1 MYEKDGKGHTDGMQK
16 TVSRTQVIE
25 HASRRIDLHN
35 NVGAKLRNP
44 LAGVPREVLM
54 ADVEAFVAEKGLEN
68 HLPAFKKGALLA
80 QHPVS
85 HCRPELCGLS
95 EIGADHCDVTPPEP
109 ARPALRTCPSSHK
122 RKRPSLP
129 ASVTTAGATRS
140 LCTSP
145 SPCALLAQPCRDG
158 IRQAVTEP
166 TCHSLRS
173 EWHTTR
179 MRLTACMLILSTMN
193 RFGIDGTGRDSWLVG
208 IINVSK
214 TDFMLGDMVSDANF
228 VYCFVYATC
237 RPPHT
242 LHRQDSAAGFQ
253 TH

>member
-1 MYEKDGKGHTDGMQK
+1 MDATMYEKDGKGHTDGMQK

-95 EIGADHCDVTPPEP
+95 EIAS
-109 ARPALRTCPSSHK
+109 RPLRCYPTRTCQTGFENMSELTQEEK
-122 RKRPSLP
+122 TFL
-129 ASVTTAGATRS
+129 AGERDHRWRHPLTLYLTIA
-140 LCTSP
+140 LCSIG
-145 SPCALLAQPCRDG
+145 A
-158 IRQAVTEP
+158 AVQGWDQTGSNGANLSFPTE
-166 TCHSLRS
+166 
-173 EWHTTR
+173 
-179 MRLTACMLILSTMN
+179 
-193 RFGIDGTGRDSWLVG
+193 
-208 IINVSK
+208 
-214 TDFMLGDMVSDANF
+214 
-228 VYCFVYATC
+228 
-237 RPPHT
+237 
-242 LHRQDSAAGFQ
+242 
-253 TH
+253 